1 MCQNYYAVSFVAAAD
16 KEMGRVGERER
27 EWIDAAYILTYGRAV
42 RLARRGR
49 EVGRYG

>member
-27 EWIDAAYILTYGRAV
+27 ERERVDRRRLYFDVRAGSAAS
-42 RLARRGR
+42 
-49 EVGRYG
+49 